1 MMYRVGTPAMC
12 YNNKGHGSRK
22 GTSQERHDVRLS
34 PCWQADM
41 TLQLQSKI
49 NYDHT
54 NRMQQR
60 TSHNQSGFPHGRD
73 RIAHLPACT
82 SMKLPPA
89 PQPLKEPNVPLLYS

>member
-12 YNNKGHGSRK
+12 YNNKDHGSRK

-60 TSHNQSGFPHGRD
+60 PPEAAIIKADFPTAGTALHTFLHAHPGSYPPHRSH
-73 RIAHLPACT
+73 
-82 SMKLPPA
+82 
-89 PQPLKEPNVPLLYS
+89 